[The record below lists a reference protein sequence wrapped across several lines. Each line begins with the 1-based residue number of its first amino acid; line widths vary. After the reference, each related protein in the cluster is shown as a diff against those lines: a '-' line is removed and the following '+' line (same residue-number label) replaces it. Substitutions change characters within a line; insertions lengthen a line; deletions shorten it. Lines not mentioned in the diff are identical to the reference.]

1 VAEGV
6 AKGDP
11 KARLEFACPPR
22 QGFFGEF
29 ELELLDPA
37 DPDERRVLILAEHPE
52 LADAI
57 DDNRDEIDAAG
68 QPLNPHLHITIHEIV
83 ANQLWADDPPE
94 VWQTACRLLDAGYER
109 HEILHMMGSA
119 LTGEIWTL
127 LHERK
132 GADLSTYVA
141 RLRAL
146 PGSWEAMRG

>member
-1 VAEGV
+1 ME
-6 AKGDP
+6 KDDS
-11 KARLEFACPPR
+11 KARLEFACPPG

-83 ANQLWADDPPE
+83 ANQLWVDDPPE
-94 VWQTACRLLDAGYER
+94 VWQTAHRLLDAGYER
-109 HEILHMMGSA
+109 HEILHMIGSA
-119 LTGEIWTL
+119 LTGEIWTVL
-127 LHERK
+127 QEGRP
-132 GADLSTYVA
+132 ADTTRYV
-141 RLRAL
+141 RAL
-146 PGSWEAMRG
+146 KALPASWEARRG